1 MHLPV
6 APASNSA
13 SACTKP
19 NPLAAPLTSTTLL
32 AKLNSGSR
40 LEDEVLSKPIGTFSG
55 FFLLEATAS
64 DVSDGEDGFVFKGVL
79 AGELKSR
86 S

>member
-1 MHLPV
+1 
-6 APASNSA
+6 
-13 SACTKP
+13 
-19 NPLAAPLTSTTLL
+19 
-32 AKLNSGSR
+32 
-40 LEDEVLSKPIGTFSG
+40 
-55 FFLLEATAS
+55 LLEATAS